1 MKLASWLA
9 TTQTNGKNRRNAY
22 DQISVFRKRGNDGV
36 TAPSSGVEAELHN
49 MFKQACESMER
60 KGYKVVCGETV
71 WTQEKAKSASAQ
83 NYAQVVGRFRK
94 GGDFQE
100 ILELYKSTKRDY
112 CSYKSI

>member
-1 MKLASWLA
+1 LLHGWQQRKQTERTGEMHMIKYPFLEKEA
-9 TTQTNGKNRRNAY
+9 T
-22 DQISVFRKRGNDGV
+22 IGV